1 MEIIIVGGG
10 QIGSYIAGLLLK
22 NNHTVKVIEN
32 RVKAIENYKKSGL
45 PEECLVIGDGTDIEV
60 LEKAN
65 IRTCEALV
73 CVTGLDEVNL
83 TTAML
88 AKFEYGVLRVIARVN
103 NPKNAWLFNTGMGVD
118 VKINQADIIGH
129 MIADEMN
136 YRSIMTL
143 MKLSKGDY
151 SIVRIHVDYKSSYV
165 GKTISNI
172 VLANNAILIAIYDDN
187 DEMVI
192 PHGDTVIEAGQNI
205 LAFGDE
211 NAIKELNKLFIG

>member
-1 MEIIIVGGG
+1 M
-10 QIGSYIAGLLLK
+10 
-22 NNHTVKVIEN
+22 
-32 RVKAIENYKKSGL
+32 
-45 PEECLVIGDGTDIEV
+45 
-60 LEKAN
+60 
-65 IRTCEALV
+65 V

-151 SIVRIHVDYKSSYV
+151 SIVRIHVDYKSNYV

-172 VLANNAILIAIYDDN
+172 VLPNNAILIAIYDDN

>member
-1 MEIIIVGGG
+1 M
-10 QIGSYIAGLLLK
+10 
-22 NNHTVKVIEN
+22 
-32 RVKAIENYKKSGL
+32 YK
-45 PEECLVIGDGTDIEV
+45 
-60 LEKAN
+60 
-65 IRTCEALV
+65 RQ
-73 CVTGLDEVNL
+73 
-83 TTAML
+83 
-88 AKFEYGVLRVIARVN
+88 VLRVIARVN

-151 SIVRIHVDYKSSYV
+151 SIVRIHVDYKSNYV

-172 VLANNAILIAIYDDN
+172 VLPNNAILIAIYDDN

>member
-136 YRSIMTL
+136 YHQS
-143 MKLSKGDY
+143 G
-151 SIVRIHVDYKSSYV
+151 
-165 GKTISNI
+165 
-172 VLANNAILIAIYDDN
+172 
-187 DEMVI
+187 
-192 PHGDTVIEAGQNI
+192 
-205 LAFGDE
+205 
-211 NAIKELNKLFIG
+211 LNEII

>member
-22 NNHTVKVIEN
+22 NNHNVKVIEN

-65 IRTCEALV
+65 IRTCEALD
-73 CVTGLDEVNL
+73 CVTVLDEVNL

-151 SIVRIHVDYKSSYV
+151 SIVRIHVDYMSSYV

-172 VLANNAILIAIYDDN
+172 VLPNNAILIAIYDDN

>member
-45 PEECLVIGDGTDIEV
+45 PEECLIIGDGTDIEV

-118 VKINQADIIGH
+118 VKIN
-129 MIADEMN
+129 
-136 YRSIMTL
+136 
-143 MKLSKGDY
+143 
-151 SIVRIHVDYKSSYV
+151 
-165 GKTISNI
+165 
-172 VLANNAILIAIYDDN
+172 
-187 DEMVI
+187 
-192 PHGDTVIEAGQNI
+192 
-205 LAFGDE
+205 
-211 NAIKELNKLFIG
+211 